1 VEMQN
6 EEEMAQSEFM

>member
-1 VEMQN
+1 MQN